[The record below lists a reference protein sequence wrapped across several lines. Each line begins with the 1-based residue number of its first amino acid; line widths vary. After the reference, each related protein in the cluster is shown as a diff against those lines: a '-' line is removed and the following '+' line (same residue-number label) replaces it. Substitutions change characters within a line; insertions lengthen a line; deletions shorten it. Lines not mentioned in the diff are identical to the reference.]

1 MRKTDLTYLVEI
13 LSKHLKAASVHFRTE
28 ELQLC
33 LLSSPTD
40 ITALSIVQTYTC
52 LGAKAS
58 VFRADYASTIKW
70 GKPFLG
76 QLSHDGKD
84 SFVFVKE
91 ITETDA
97 IYYEGRLKRVVSASD
112 FKKEWTG
119 IVVAIDNVKERNQG
133 KKRLKTFIHSSLLL
147 CIVVLFLISLH
158 LSSLASAN
166 CLLDVM
172 GGILCFG
179 VILQSSSPYYNIF
192 EHFCIANTR
201 LDCQKLDLGRWGVLL
216 SKVNLGRMG
225 FIYFFSCT
233 LATVLAVISPIPSVI
248 YDWLAITSKG
258 LLLLAVVSIS
268 YQLFAKRFCLLCLG
282 IMGILVVNGVLA
294 FSVKGIPFSF
304 SLDIGLYFLI
314 VVLASSGLLYMCENM
329 QV

>member
-13 LSKHLKAASVHFRTE
+13 LSKHLKTASVHFRME

-33 LLSSPTD
+33 LLSSPMD

-119 IVVAIDNVKERNQG
+119 IVVAIDNVKERNQE

-147 CIVVLFLISLH
+147 CISGIAFNQFTFVNVGKCQLLIGCDGRHTLLWGNIAVLISL
-158 LSSLASAN
+158 L
-166 CLLDVM
+166 
-172 GGILCFG
+172 
-179 VILQSSSPYYNIF
+179 
-192 EHFCIANTR
+192 
-201 LDCQKLDLGRWGVLL
+201 
-216 SKVNLGRMG
+216 
-225 FIYFFSCT
+225 
-233 LATVLAVISPIPSVI
+233 
-248 YDWLAITSKG
+248 
-258 LLLLAVVSIS
+258 
-268 YQLFAKRFCLLCLG
+268 
-282 IMGILVVNGVLA
+282 
-294 FSVKGIPFSF
+294 
-304 SLDIGLYFLI
+304 
-314 VVLASSGLLYMCENM
+314 
-329 QV
+329 

>member
-13 LSKHLKAASVHFRTE
+13 LSKHLKTASVHFRME

-33 LLSSPTD
+33 LLSSPMD

-119 IVVAIDNVKERNQG
+119 IVVAIENIKERNQE
-133 KKRLKTFIHSSLLL
+133 KERLKTFIHSS
-147 CIVVLFLISLH
+147 
-158 LSSLASAN
+158 
-166 CLLDVM
+166 
-172 GGILCFG
+172 
-179 VILQSSSPYYNIF
+179 
-192 EHFCIANTR
+192 
-201 LDCQKLDLGRWGVLL
+201 
-216 SKVNLGRMG
+216 
-225 FIYFFSCT
+225 
-233 LATVLAVISPIPSVI
+233 
-248 YDWLAITSKG
+248 
-258 LLLLAVVSIS
+258 
-268 YQLFAKRFCLLCLG
+268 
-282 IMGILVVNGVLA
+282 
-294 FSVKGIPFSF
+294 
-304 SLDIGLYFLI
+304 
-314 VVLASSGLLYMCENM
+314 
-329 QV
+329 